1 MSQWRW
7 TARNRGMA
15 VQIPPCLYAQ
25 AALLVGRWWA
35 VCERGENKRKGET
48 SALFPSLP
56 RQQVFSVGG
65 PALYSLWLPDS
76 RHSIFLNHN
85 QLTIYRIWT
94 DPRLSL
100 SLQPSCLSLTKIVF
114 VPSVLSWI
122 SLACLGLLAY
132 LVRLFSISFAL
143 LWPFSVFEP
152 VRLCLIQRLKYSHL
166 SINTKHIISFS
177 YHFQKRL
184 TLQLK
189 RHTFRKTA
197 SLLHSA
203 LWRTQLSENPPPW
216 GSQPHPR
223 SPTKWVGYK
232 LQWPFKIPQGHA
244 LGHLTVIDYGF
255 CSQLRIF

>member
-1 MSQWRW
+1 M
-7 TARNRGMA
+7 
-15 VQIPPCLYAQ
+15 L
-25 AALLVGRWWA
+25 
-35 VCERGENKRKGET
+35 
-48 SALFPSLP
+48 
-56 RQQVFSVGG
+56 
-65 PALYSLWLPDS
+65 
-76 RHSIFLNHN
+76 
-85 QLTIYRIWT
+85 
-94 DPRLSL
+94 PRLSL

-114 VPSVLSWI
+114 VPSGLSWI
-122 SLACLGLLAY
+122 SLVHLGLLAY

-143 LWPFSVFEP
+143 VWHSVYLNPLDF
-152 VRLCLIQRLKYSHL
+152 CLIQRLKHSHL
-166 SINTKHIISFS
+166 FINTEHIISFS

-184 TLQLK
+184 TFQLK
-189 RHTFRKTA
+189 RDTFRKTA